1 MFSQDNRSKLNA
13 FMGRMNDWSND
24 DAFDMADAFQYAD
37 ASAMP
42 SAVAPRRMATSMP
55 YIFTVTSTDA
65 ATQTVVLFGSEKNRT
80 ATNFGNPVTIQ
91 ISYDLTGYYGGG
103 TTGYSALL
111 GRTESQPLTIGRIR
125 LESSSAPQ
133 LSAPIT
139 VADVDPTG
147 KATVY
152 PIVNFKKLNQYDQ
165 TAVETECDTTIYGGT
180 QLSYNQ
186 LAGTT
191 IRFYFYAADVASL
204 TRGIEGK
211 AVIKE
216 LKRPDT
222 LLSSMVT
229 VRG

>member
-80 ATNFGNPVTIQ
+80 ATNFGNPNTIQ

-125 LESSSAPQ
+125 LESSIAAQ

-139 VADVDPTG
+139 VSDVDPTG
-147 KATVY
+147 RQPFT
-152 PIVNFKKLNQYDQ
+152 
-165 TAVETECDTTIYGGT
+165 
-180 QLSYNQ
+180 LS
-186 LAGTT
+186 
-191 IRFYFYAADVASL
+191 
-204 TRGIEGK
+204 
-211 AVIKE
+211 
-216 LKRPDT
+216 
-222 LLSSMVT
+222 
-229 VRG
+229 